1 MAYVCRDRLGAREH
15 LRVGELDHLGGA
27 MVLGEHLTE
36 KAGGAAKVEVKVV
49 VARVVVRVA
58 VAVTAEAEA
67 AHLHEHIWISGWHR

>member
-1 MAYVCRDRLGAREH
+1 MAYVCRNRLGAREH
-15 LRVGELDHLGGA
+15 LRVDELDHLGGA

-36 KAGGAAKVEVKVV
+36 KAGAAKVEVKVV

-67 AHLHEHIWISGWHR
+67 PP